1 MLPTPSRSRG
11 ACSKALSSPRSW
23 MRTSTPA
30 QQSSLRRSHPMMR
43 IERAPLFLN
52 VRMGE
57 NKHGRFAQHPH
68 PNHDFTRPPGT
79 RLGAF
84 ARIPPL
90 TRRYLGGLR
99 RATRAPH
106 RHEGKEH
113 SLGSPSS
120 SSSTSTPRNSRT
132 CSASFHEKSFALSIE
147 IRRCQEI
154 K

>member
-68 PNHDFTRPPGT
+68 PNHDFTRTPGT

-90 TRRYLGGLR
+90 TRRYLGDYDALR
-99 RATRAPH
+99 ERLTVTKGKSTLSVRQAAPQAPRPPGTRAPVPH
-106 RHEGKEH
+106 PSMRRVLP
-113 SLGSPSS
+113 SLYRNPSM
-120 SSSTSTPRNSRT
+120 PGD
-132 CSASFHEKSFALSIE
+132 
-147 IRRCQEI
+147 
-154 K
+154 